1 MTRCSNCRAFCFY
14 FITMKEFWNERYAE
28 TQYVYGEKPNDYLK
42 EQLLKLPAGKILF
55 PCEGEGRNA
64 VFAAAN
70 HWDTFACDF
79 SESGRE
85 KAMALAHKN
94 EVIITYDIC
103 DILEYQTSNNSF
115 DAIALVFAHF
125 PENIRRKVHHKLLDM
140 LKPGGV
146 IILIGFN
153 KKQLGKSSGGPKLLE
168 MLFDQ
173 EMLREDFERCEI
185 EALEEKNVLLS
196 EGHYH
201 QGEAEIIRGIFR
213 KKFQ

>member
-1 MTRCSNCRAFCFY
+1 
-14 FITMKEFWNERYAE
+14 MKEFWNERYAE

-94 EVIITYDIC
+94 GVSITYDIC

-173 EMLREDFERCEI
+173 EMLREDFEKCEI
-185 EALEEKNVLLS
+185 EALEEKNALLS

-201 QGEAEIIRGIFR
+201 RGEAEIIRGIFR

>member
-1 MTRCSNCRAFCFY
+1 
-14 FITMKEFWNERYAE
+14 
-28 TQYVYGEKPNDYLK
+28 
-42 EQLLKLPAGKILF
+42 
-55 PCEGEGRNA
+55 
-64 VFAAAN
+64 
-70 HWDTFACDF
+70 
-79 SESGRE
+79 
-85 KAMALAHKN
+85 
-94 EVIITYDIC
+94 
-103 DILEYQTSNNSF
+103 
-115 DAIALVFAHF
+115 
-125 PENIRRKVHHKLLDM
+125 M
-140 LKPGGV
+140 LIPGGV

>member
-1 MTRCSNCRAFCFY
+1 MTRCSNFRAFCFY
-14 FITMKEFWNERYAE
+14 FIPMKEFWNERYSE
-28 TQYVYGEKPNDYLK
+28 KEYVYGENPNEFLK
-42 EQLLKLPAGKILF
+42 EQLLKLPVGKILF

-79 SESGRE
+79 SESGKE
-85 KAMALAHKN
+85 KAMALALKN
-94 EVIITYDIC
+94 GVSISYDIC
-103 DILEYQTSNNSF
+103 DVLEYQAPNNSF
-115 DAIALVFAHF
+115 DAIALAFAHF
-125 PENIRRKVHHKLLDM
+125 PKNIRRKVHHKLLDM

-146 IILIGFN
+146 IILVGFN

-168 MLFDQ
+168 MLFD
-173 EMLREDFERCEI
+173 EKMLSGDFEKCEI
-185 EALEEKNVLLS
+185 EALEEKNALLS